1 MLWGVHLMN
10 FTKEFVQKYTVF
22 IILIV
27 LFVIFSIASPT
38 FMQVDNLMNLL
49 VQSTILGIVGFGL
62 VMIMIA
68 GEIDLAF
75 AGVIPFEG
83 AIFATLLTNGRPFW
97 VAALSTLAIG
107 LLVSYV
113 ISLLVT
119 RLKLVS
125 FVSTIAMMFLLQG
138 IWYAY
143 TGGKNIYL
151 EDYFNRDIVFGLV
164 GAVPR
169 VVILFAVIFIILY
182 FLTEQTPFGLR
193 LRIVG
198 EDPESART
206 MGLNPIVYK
215 TAGFLIG
222 GAIFA
227 IGAFLSTARMSGALA
242 TAGANM
248 LMPVMTAAFVGQTV
262 LGMSRPNIPGVL
274 LAALLLGMI
283 NNAFVLLRLPFWS
296 VPIAEGLILII
307 AIYLTNINKRDVVQI
322 SM

>member
-1 MLWGVHLMN
+1 MTL
-10 FTKEFVQKYTVF
+10 TKDFIQKYTVF
-22 IILIV
+22 IILIF

-38 FMQVDNLMNLL
+38 FMKVDNLMNLL

-62 VMIMIA
+62 AVIMIA

-97 VAALSTLAIG
+97 VAALVTLGIG
-107 LLVSYV
+107 LLVSFL

-151 EDYFNRDIVFGLV
+151 EGFLDRNLVFGTV
-164 GAVPR
+164 GVVPR
-169 VVILFAVIFIILY
+169 VVILFAAIFVILY
-182 FLTEQTPFGLR
+182 ILTEQTPFGVR
-193 LRIVG
+193 MRIVG

-206 MGLNPIVYK
+206 MGLNPRSYK

-227 IGAFLSTARMSGALA
+227 LGAFLSTARMSGALA
-242 TAGANM
+242 TSGANL

-262 LGMSRPNIPGVL
+262 LGMGRPNIPGVL

-296 VPIAEGLILII
+296 VPIAEGIILVI
-307 AIYLTNINKRDVVQI
+307 AIYLANINQRDVVQI

>member
-1 MLWGVHLMN
+1 MTFN
-10 FTKEFVQKYTVF
+10 KEIVQKYTVF

-38 FMQVDNLMNLL
+38 FMKLDNLMNLL
-49 VQSTILGIVGFGL
+49 VQSTIIGIVGFGL
-62 VMIMIA
+62 AVIMIA

-83 AIFATLLTNGRPFW
+83 AIFATLLTNENSFW
-97 VAALSTLAIG
+97 VSALVALGVG
-107 LLVSYV
+107 LLVSG
-113 ISLLVT
+113 IIALLVT

-138 IWYAY
+138 IWCAY
-143 TGGKNIYL
+143 TGGKNIFLEGYL
-151 EDYFNRDIVFGLV
+151 DRELIFGTI
-164 GAVPR
+164 GPVPR
-169 VVILFAVIFIILY
+169 VVILFALIFIILY
-182 FLTEQTPFGLR
+182 FITEQTPFGIR

-206 MGLNPIVYK
+206 MGLNPNLYK
-215 TAGFLIG
+215 TIGFLIG
-222 GAIFA
+222 GLIFA
-227 IGAFLSTARMSGALA
+227 LGAFLSTARMSGALA
-242 TAGANM
+242 TAGANL
-248 LMPVMTAAFVGQTV
+248 LMPVLTAAFVGQTL
-262 LGMSRPNIPGVL
+262 LGMGRPNIPGVL

-296 VPIAEGLILII
+296 VPIAEGMILIL
-307 AIYLTNINKRDVVQI
+307 AIYLANINKRDVVQI

>member
-1 MLWGVHLMN
+1 MN
-10 FTKEFVQKYTVF
+10 FTKEFIQKYTVF
-22 IILIV
+22 IILII

-38 FMQVDNLMNLL
+38 FIQVDNLMNLL

-62 VMIMIA
+62 AVIMIA

-83 AIFATLLTNGRPFW
+83 AVFATLLTNGRPFW
-97 VAALSTLAIG
+97 VAALATLAIG
-107 LLVSYV
+107 LLVSYL

-151 EDYFNRDIVFGLV
+151 EGFLDRSMVFGLV

-169 VVILFAVIFIILY
+169 VVILFAVIFIVLY
-182 FLTEQTPFGLR
+182 ILTEQTPFGLR

-206 MGLNPIVYK
+206 MGLNPNLYK

-227 IGAFLSTARMSGALA
+227 LGAFLSTARMSGALA

-262 LGMSRPNIPGVL
+262 LGMGRPNIPGVL

-307 AIYLTNINKRDVVQI
+307 AIYLANINKRDVVQI

>member
-1 MLWGVHLMN
+1 MN

>member
-1 MLWGVHLMN
+1 MTFN
-10 FTKEFVQKYTVF
+10 KEFIQKYTVF
-22 IILIV
+22 IILII
-27 LFVIFSIASPT
+27 LFAIFSIASPA
-38 FMQVDNLMNLL
+38 FMQVENLMNLL

-62 VMIMIA
+62 AVIMIA

-83 AIFATLLTNGRPFW
+83 AIFATLLTSGSPFW
-97 VAALSTLAIG
+97 VSALAALGVG
-107 LLVSYV
+107 LLVSGL
-113 ISLLVT
+113 IALLVT

-143 TGGKNIYL
+143 TGGANIYVEGYL
-151 EDYFNRDIVFGLV
+151 DRELVFGTIGV
-164 GAVPR
+164 VPR
-169 VVILFAVIFIILY
+169 VVILFALIFLFLY
-182 FLTEQTPFGLR
+182 ILTEQTPFGVR

-206 MGLNPIVYK
+206 MGLNPNLYK
-215 TAGFLIG
+215 TIGFLIG
-222 GAIFA
+222 GVIFA
-227 IGAFLSTARMSGALA
+227 LGAFLSTARMSGALA
-242 TAGANM
+242 TAGANL

-262 LGMSRPNIPGVL
+262 LGMGRPNIPGVL

-296 VPIAEGLILII
+296 VPIAEGVILVI
-307 AIYLTNINKRDVVQI
+307 AIYLANINKRDVVQI
-322 SM
+322 SL

>member
-1 MLWGVHLMN
+1 MT
-10 FTKEFVQKYTVF
+10 FTKNFIQKYTVF
-22 IILIV
+22 IILLA
-27 LFVIFSIASPT
+27 LFILFSLASPT
-38 FMQVDNLMNLL
+38 FMKVDNLMNLL

-62 VMIMIA
+62 AVIMIA

-75 AGVIPFEG
+75 AGVIPLEG
-83 AIFATLLTNGRPFW
+83 AIFATLLTTGSSIW
-97 VAALSTLAIG
+97 VAGLAALGIG
-107 LLVSYV
+107 LLVSLL

-119 RLKLVS
+119 KLKLVS

-151 EDYFNRDIVFGLV
+151 EGFLDRNLIFGTV
-164 GAVPR
+164 GAIPR
-169 VVILFAVIFIILY
+169 VVILFGIVFIFLYILM
-182 FLTEQTPFGLR
+182 EQTPFGLK

-198 EDPESART
+198 EDPKSART
-206 MGLNPIVYK
+206 MGLNPDSYK

-222 GAIFA
+222 GCIFA
-227 IGAFLSTARMSGALA
+227 LGAFLSTARLSGALA
-242 TAGANM
+242 TSGANL

-262 LGMSRPNIPGVL
+262 LGMGRPNIPGVL

-296 VPIAEGLILII
+296 VPIAEGVILII
-307 AIYLTNINKRDVVQI
+307 AIYLANINQREIVQI

>member
-1 MLWGVHLMN
+1 MPWEDLRMISMSN
-10 FTKEFVQKYTVF
+10 FIQKYTVF
-22 IILIV
+22 IILLI
-27 LFVIFSIASPT
+27 LFVIFSLSSPT
-38 FMQVDNLMNLL
+38 FFQFDNLMNLL

-62 VMIMIA
+62 AVIMIA

-83 AIFATLLTNGRPFW
+83 AIFATLLTSGRPFW
-97 VAALSTLAIG
+97 VAALVTLGIG
-107 LLVSYV
+107 LLVSYL

-151 EDYFNRDIVFGLV
+151 EGFLDRNLVFGTI
-164 GAVPR
+164 GGVPR
-169 VVILFAVIFIILY
+169 IVILFAVIFLMLY
-182 FLTEQTPFGLR
+182 FLTEQTPFGVH

-198 EDPESART
+198 EDPESARS
-206 MGLNPIVYK
+206 MGLQPSKFK
-215 TAGFLIG
+215 TIGFLIG

-242 TAGANM
+242 TSGAN
-248 LMPVMTAAFVGQTV
+248 LLLPVMTAAFVGQTV
-262 LGMSRPNIPGVL
+262 LGMGRPNIPGVL

-296 VPIAEGLILII
+296 VPIAEGIILII
-307 AIYLTNINKRDVVQI
+307 AISLTNLNQRDVVQI

>member
-1 MLWGVHLMN
+1 MTSLS
-10 FTKEFVQKYTVF
+10 TYVQKYTVF

-27 LFVIFSIASPT
+27 LFVIFSLASPT
-38 FMQVDNLMNLL
+38 FFQLDNLMNLL

-62 VMIMIA
+62 AVIMIA

-75 AGVIPFEG
+75 AGVIPLEG
-83 AIFATLLTNGRPFW
+83 AIFATLLTQGTPLW
-97 VAALSTLAIG
+97 AAGLAAVGIG
-107 LLVSYV
+107 LVVSYL

-138 IWYAY
+138 VWYAY

-151 EDYFNRDIVFGLV
+151 KDFLDRSLVFGTV
-164 GAVPR
+164 GGVPR
-169 VVILFAVIFIILY
+169 VVILFAVIFVILY
-182 FLTEQTPFGLR
+182 ILTEQTPFGIH

-206 MGLNPIVYK
+206 MGLNPSHFK

-222 GAIFA
+222 GVIFA
-227 IGAFLSTARMSGALA
+227 VGAFLSTARMSGALA
-242 TAGANM
+242 TSGAN
-248 LMPVMTAAFVGQTV
+248 LLLPVMTAAFVGQTV
-262 LGMSRPNIPGVL
+262 LGMGRPNIPGVL

-296 VPIAEGLILII
+296 VPIAEGVILII
-307 AIYLTNINKRDVVQI
+307 AISLANINQRDLVQI

>member
-1 MLWGVHLMN
+1 MTSLS
-10 FTKEFVQKYTVF
+10 TYVQKYTVF

-27 LFVIFSIASPT
+27 LFVIFSLASPS
-38 FMQVDNLMNLL
+38 FFQLNNLMNLL

-62 VMIMIA
+62 AVIMIA

-83 AIFATLLTNGRPFW
+83 AIFATLLTQGYSLW
-97 VAALSTLAIG
+97 IAALIALGIG
-107 LLVSYV
+107 LVVSFL

-151 EDYFNRDIVFGLV
+151 EGYLDRSLVFGATA
-164 GAVPR
+164 GIPR
-169 VVILFAVIFIILY
+169 VVILFAVIFVILY
-182 FLTEQTPFGLR
+182 ILTEQTPFGMH

-206 MGLNPIVYK
+206 MGLSPARFK

-222 GAIFA
+222 GVIFA

-242 TAGANM
+242 TSGAN
-248 LMPVMTAAFVGQTV
+248 LLLPVMTAAFVGQTV
-262 LGMSRPNIPGVL
+262 LGMGRPNIPGVL

-296 VPIAEGLILII
+296 VPIAEGVILII
-307 AIYLTNINKRDVVQI
+307 AISLANINQRDLVQI

>member
-1 MLWGVHLMN
+1 MN
-10 FTKEFVQKYTVF
+10 FTKEFIQKYTVF

-38 FMQVDNLMNLL
+38 FMQVNNLMNLL

-62 VMIMIA
+62 AMIMIA
-68 GEIDLAF
+68 GEIDMAF

-97 VAALSTLAIG
+97 VAALATLAIG

-143 TGGKNIYL
+143 TGGKNIFL
-151 EDYFNRDIVFGLV
+151 EGYFNRDMVFGLV

-227 IGAFLSTARMSGALA
+227 LGAFLSTARMSGALA

-262 LGMSRPNIPGVL
+262 LGMGRPNIPGVL

-307 AIYLTNINKRDVVQI
+307 AIYLANINKRDVVQI